1 MPTNANAF
9 RPIINAF
16 VNQLAS
22 AGYGRTYLY
31 TYLNYANSRLNA
43 NDLRARIGWM
53 AQYSYQLSYDFH
65 SGYSDVRGWQYTS
78 IDRISGVSGNVDM
91 SAFDQR
97 IFSDVNWK
105 TRICKTS
112 HGRSPPR

>member
-1 MPTNANAF
+1 
-9 RPIINAF
+9 
-16 VNQLAS
+16 
-22 AGYGRTYLY
+22 
-31 TYLNYANSRLNA
+31 
-43 NDLRARIGWM
+43 M

-105 TRICKTS
+105 TPHLQDIAWAKSSKVTDGFPNGTFRGYE
-112 HGRSPPR
+112 HGGEARHGGVPASCGRAA